1 MQGYDIS
8 NPSLD
13 IYFKCLI
20 LSMKYISSLSKNY
33 KILLVGVLQLEIT
46 GFPRKLN
53 FVFYVWLAVQA
64 FKNNITRFS
73 KIL

>member
-8 NPSLD
+8 NASLD

-20 LSMKYISSLSKNY
+20 LSMKYISSLPKNY
-33 KILLVGVLQLEIT
+33 KILLVGVLQLVIT

-53 FVFYVWLAVQA
+53 FVFYVWLSVQA
-64 FKNNITRFS
+64 FKNRITRFS